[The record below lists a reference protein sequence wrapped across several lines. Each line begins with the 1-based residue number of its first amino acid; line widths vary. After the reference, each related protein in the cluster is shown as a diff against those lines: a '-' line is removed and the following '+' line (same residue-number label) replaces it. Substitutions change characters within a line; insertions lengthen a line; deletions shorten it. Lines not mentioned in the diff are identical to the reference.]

1 MLAETGGGGGR
12 FIWAMATTIR
22 AIGHEDRLSLVD
34 HLDELRTR
42 LIVSAIA
49 LAIAFGFCLWQNH
62 ALLHLINAPL
72 SKQTEKQVAKGNGPL
87 GQTAL
92 AQQAVLKIAHST
104 EAIVLALSAPQ
115 QRSAGCHARRSSP
128 AEIPSLRAAVAKVPR
143 VPEGNKPV
151 TLGIGEPFTT
161 TITVTLLFALVI
173 SLPVI
178 LFELYGFVLP
188 AFSPRERRIAMPL
201 LAAIPFLF
209 VIGVAFGYFVVLPA
223 ALRFFQN
230 FNSSEFNVLV
240 QAAPVLQIRRDDPAG
255 DGAGLPGARRD
266 PRRDARRDRHAQA
279 APPQPPLR
287 GPRLRRDGGLPA
299 GRRGDADP
307 GDGAAVH
314 PLRAQHPRRLDRRAP
329 RRQTGARGGSA
340 AAAAGGRTR
349 ARGCL
354 RSGWRRPDG
363 AHAPLAAGPRA
374 GRRGPLRRWAR
385 AGAPVASGAAPAAS
399 AATPGAQASPVPTTG
414 WSRT

>member
-1 MLAETGGGGGR
+1 
-12 FIWAMATTIR
+12 MATTIR

-49 LAIAFGFCLWQNH
+49 LAVAFGFCLWQNH

-104 EAIVLALSAPQ
+104 EGVVLALSAP
-115 QRSAGCHARRSSP
+115 SSGLP
-128 AEIPSLRAAVAKVPR
+128 AATRTALAAEIPSLRSAVAKVPR
-143 VPEGNKPV
+143 IPEGNKPV

-188 AFSPRERRIAMPL
+188 AFSPKERRIAMPL
-201 LAAIPFLF
+201 LVSIPFLF

-240 QAAPVLQIRRDDPAG
+240 QAAPYYKFVATILLAMGLVFQVPVAILAATRVGIVTPKQLRHNRRYAVLAC
-255 DGAGLPGARRD
+255 AAMAAFLPGDAVTLVLETVPLYILYELSILVASIVARRD
-266 PRRDARRDRHAQA
+266 AKRARAE
-279 APPQPPLR
+279 
-287 GPRLRRDGGLPA
+287 
-299 GRRGDADP
+299 
-307 GDGAAVH
+307 
-314 PLRAQHPRRLDRRAP
+314 
-329 RRQTGARGGSA
+329 A
-340 AAAAGGRTR
+340 AAASGG
-349 ARGCL
+349 
-354 RSGWRRPDG
+354 P
-363 AHAPLAAGPRA
+363 APG
-374 GRRGPLRRWAR
+374 G
-385 AGAPVASGAAPAAS
+385 ASGPGGVVPTSPMPSSPQGPGQAAAAPSSVDSSGGAGSVGSAGDVAGS
-399 AATPGAQASPVPTTG
+399 GAATPGAPLAGADDGVEPDVKQIIDHIDRELS
-414 WSRT
+414 